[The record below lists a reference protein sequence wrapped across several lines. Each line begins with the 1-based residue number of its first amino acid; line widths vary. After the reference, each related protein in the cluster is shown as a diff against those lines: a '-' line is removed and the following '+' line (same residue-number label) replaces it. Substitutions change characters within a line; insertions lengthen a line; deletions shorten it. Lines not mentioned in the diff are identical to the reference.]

1 MLPAKLVVRDDLH
14 ISVELLNAELFQ
26 QIVKLLVAEQHHT
39 LSQAPLQV
47 GSFGALPGFL
57 GNFSCVGRLK
67 ERMIFFF
74 CFFFFLFLCVVTGL

>member
-1 MLPAKLVVRDDLH
+1 MGLSPVMLPAKLVFRDNLH

-57 GNFSCVGRLK
+57 GNFFCVGGLK
-67 ERMIFFF
+67 E
-74 CFFFFLFLCVVTGL
+74 